1 MGGRKM
7 SGYDYEI
14 EGYIVRYGTDKEK
27 EFDNEQDA
35 VEFARKKYEEDYMV
49 SIKQISHL
57 VGWI

>member
-1 MGGRKM
+1 M

-14 EGYIVRYGTDKEK
+14 EGYTVRYGADKEK

>member
-1 MGGRKM
+1 M

-14 EGYIVRYGTDKEK
+14 ERYIVRYGADKEK
-27 EFDNEQDA
+27 EFDNKKDA